1 MHMSTIEVSMF
12 GRQLRRAS
20 LAFALITSS
29 AVVVM
34 SAARGIAA
42 DEKPAAAAPRA
53 EAAAP
58 TPAETAA
65 PTPAEAAAPTPS
77 KPVEIDPRDAKWI
90 EVLAGLNANERKG
103 SAHRG
108 RDEVDGR
115 GNVAFLDDDRD
126 VVGLCTDLHSSI
138 NDAFLHEFL
147 TRFPKVDRL
156 YLRGTPDVTDEG
168 LATLGQQSGL
178 RKLTVVSPK
187 VTDRGVARLAKL
199 NRLESLFIRSDKVTD
214 QSVETF
220 AQLSAL
226 KQLSLLDTQIT
237 GDGLQRLKQALPKCS
252 IHADHLTK

>member
-1 MHMSTIEVSMF
+1 MSTIEVSMF

-20 LAFALITSS
+20 LAIALITSS

-34 SAARGIAA
+34 SAARRIAA
-42 DEKPAAAAPRA
+42 DEKPAAAAPPA
-53 EAAAP
+53 EA
-58 TPAETAA
+58 AA

-90 EVLAGLNANERKG
+90 EVLANLNTNERKG

-108 RDEVDGR
+108 PDEADGR

-147 TRFPKVDRL
+147 TRFPKMDRL

-214 QSVETF
+214 QSVETI

-237 GDGLQRLKQALPKCS
+237 GDGLQRLKQALPKCY

>member
-34 SAARGIAA
+34 SAARRIAA

-53 EAAAP
+53 E
-58 TPAETAA
+58 TAA
-65 PTPAEAAAPTPS
+65 PTPA
-77 KPVEIDPRDAKWI
+77 KQIEIDPRDAKWI

-108 RDEVDGR
+108 PDEADGR

-147 TRFPKVDRL
+147 TRFSKVDRL

-214 QSVETF
+214 QSVETI

>member
-1 MHMSTIEVSMF
+1 MHMSAIEVSMF

-29 AVVVM
+29 AVVVV
-34 SAARGIAA
+34 SAAHRIAA
-42 DEKPAAAAPRA
+42 DEKPAVAAPPAKAAAL
-53 EAAAP
+53 
-58 TPAETAA
+58 
-65 PTPAEAAAPTPS
+65 TPS

-90 EVLAGLNANERKG
+90 KVLADLNANELKG

-108 RDEVDGR
+108 RDAVDGR

-138 NDAFLHEFL
+138 NDAFLQEFL

-168 LATLGQQSGL
+168 LATLGQQTDL
-178 RKLTVVSPK
+178 HKLIIVSPK
-187 VTDRGVARLAKL
+187 VTDRGIEHLAKL
-199 NRLESLFIRSDKVTD
+199 NRLESLFVRSDKVTD
-214 QSVETF
+214 QSVETI

-237 GDGLQRLKQALPKCS
+237 GDGLQRLKQVLPKCY
-252 IHADHLTK
+252 IHADLLTK